1 LTAVLA
7 AKKYGLF
14 VLALVLLPTSAA
26 ALDFLSV
33 AVPKAVLYD
42 APSAAAKKT
51 WLLSQNY
58 PVEIIVNLGDW
69 LKVRDAQGSINWV
82 ETKQLGPK
90 RMVLVTANSAEI
102 RLQAD
107 ASSSLVATVDKEVVL
122 EVADVKLNN
131 GWLQVKHRDGA
142 SGYISISSIWGVN

>member
-1 LTAVLA
+1 LA
-7 AKKYGLF
+7 ALLVAKKHGLL
-14 VLALVLLPTSAA
+14 VLALALLPVSAS
-26 ALDFLSV
+26 ALEFMSV
-33 AVPKAVLYD
+33 AAPKAVVYD

-51 WLLSQNY
+51 WLLSQYY

-82 ETKQLGPK
+82 ELKQLSPK

-102 RLQAD
+102 RLQPD
-107 ASSSLVATVDKEVVL
+107 AGSSLVATVGKEVVL
-122 EVADVKLNN
+122 EIVDVKLNN
-131 GWLQVKHRDGA
+131 GWMQVKHRDGA